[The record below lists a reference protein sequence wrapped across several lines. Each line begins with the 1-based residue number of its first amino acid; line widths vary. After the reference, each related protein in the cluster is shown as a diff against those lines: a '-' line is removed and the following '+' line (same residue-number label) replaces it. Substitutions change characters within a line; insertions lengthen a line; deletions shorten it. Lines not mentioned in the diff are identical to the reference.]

1 MEPLRGLP
9 VVPGSV
15 IVHERR
21 GGQNQRQSEAFKRA
35 MQQNGAPA
43 ETKVPPDEAPVRRP
57 LQLPAA
63 GSRKD
68 EGTVHHVDV
77 IA

>member
-1 MEPLRGLP
+1 MESLRGLP
-9 VVPGSV
+9 AVPGSV
-15 IVHERR
+15 TVHERR
-21 GGQNQRQSEAFKRA
+21 GGNQRQSEAFRRA
-35 MQQNGAPA
+35 MQEKGAAA
-43 ETKVPPDEAPVRRP
+43 ETVAAPDEAPVRRP
-57 LQLPAA
+57 LQLPVA